1 MYDVNNASDEAISI
15 DGTYIEDAVAGYRTL
30 SVSGRESLAYTI
42 TDEDRPVGTDG
53 MEYYGKRQQ
62 SRTITV
68 RFELSAPS
76 ASAFMA
82 RYRKLKDFCKGEGRK
97 LRFADEPNAHYTGT
111 LSSVD
116 APEPGSLR
124 VVAEMA
130 FYCADPYLESDV
142 ITTVT
147 ASVVD
152 GKLTA
157 HVVNDGSGEVYPTY
171 RITHGAENGYLG
183 IVHPGG
189 AFEMGNRDEVDQE
202 AYKRSETLA
211 VFTDVVAI
219 SDDSGINYMHPNH
232 IMGGALIAQTI
243 SGRQC
248 LRLNSTGTETNGRW
262 CGGMRTLT
270 LPVDSE
276 GVSGSKNFY
285 CYLNWWFESGI
296 MGQTG
301 ELSVAFLTADN
312 KVICGYSLYKVDQ
325 TGNIAAL
332 EFRILDEIYKSEPF
346 ATFSY
351 YDQNPFIMENG
362 NMDIRKEGDKITFHW
377 WYAYPS
383 FSDPVIA
390 EMKCSKIQIAFTQFA
405 GRGLGNKYMTRNYLR
420 DLKFQKLNVE
430 KWKDVPNRYTAG
442 SEAVVNTAT
451 DAITVNGL
459 PRNDELVTGSVFAPL
474 PPGETDVEFYPSSW
488 CSANPTVTVEFKKRW
503 L

>member
-42 TDEDRPVGTDG
+42 TDDDRPVGTDG

-68 RFELSAPS
+68 RFELSAQS

-124 VVAEMA
+124 VVAEMS

-142 ITTVT
+142 TTTVT

-157 HVVNDGSGEVYPTY
+157 HVVNDGSVEVYPTY

-189 AFEMGNRDEVDQE
+189 AFEMGNREEADRE
-202 AYKRSETLA
+202 AYTKSETLPLA
-211 VFTDVVAI
+211 FSA
-219 SDDSGINYMHPNH
+219 Y
-232 IMGGALIAQTI
+232 
-243 SGRQC
+243 SGRNPQN
-248 LRLNSTGTETNGRW
+248 LNVKLNGTLVKGSDGFFGISNGGSGSDW
-262 CGGMRTLT
+262 HGGCMRAT
-270 LPVDSE
+270 LPADSN
-276 GVSGSKNFY
+276 GVVGAKNFY
-285 CYLNWWFESGI
+285 LWFESKFETGL

-301 ELSVAFLTADN
+301 FQQVLLSDENDEFIGGFGIIKPDASGNTANVIFWIPNHREYKNIAFAPTAYIGNPYNGRGCEDILKEGSKLRFYYYGTYYAVNFPEIAEKKVKYVYVIIGHLANRTRVVSIN
-312 KVICGYSLYKVDQ
+312 KVG
-325 TGNIAAL
+325 
-332 EFRILDEIYKSEPF
+332 RISAVK
-346 ATFSY
+346 
-351 YDQNPFIMENG
+351 
-362 NMDIRKEGDKITFHW
+362 H
-377 WYAYPS
+377 
-383 FSDPVIA
+383 
-390 EMKCSKIQIAFTQFA
+390 
-405 GRGLGNKYMTRNYLR
+405 
-420 DLKFQKLNVE
+420 NVE

-488 CSANPTVTVEFKKRW
+488 CSANPTVAVEFKKRW